1 MRPIHSTKKSTNM
14 KKLFAI
20 LALAGVMVSCNNK
33 KKEEKKTEGDTTV
46 IKDNTTNNMDDKTVT
61 AGDIPT
67 FSDPEVQKYVN
78 DYTEFV
84 TLYVNAY
91 TTKDVSKIQ
100 EYSTKAMDWASR
112 TMSVSQKLANNP
124 EDAKK
129 FSDYMTKL
137 SDRMAAA
144 VTVK

>member
-1 MRPIHSTKKSTNM
+1 M

-46 IKDNTTNNMDDKTVT
+46 IKDNTTTNDNMGDKTVVT
-61 AGDIPT
+61 GDIPT

-84 TLYVNAY
+84 TAYVNAY
-91 TTKDVSKIQ
+91 TTKDMTKIQ
-100 EYSTKAMDWASR
+100 EYATKMTDWTSR
-112 TMSVSQKLANNP
+112 SMSVSQKLAANP
-124 EDAKK
+124 SDAQK

-137 SDRMAAA
+137 SERLTAAMQM
-144 VTVK
+144 K

>member
-1 MRPIHSTKKSTNM
+1 M
-14 KKLFAI
+14 KKLFAV

-33 KKEEKKTEGDTTV
+33 KKEDKKPEGDTTV
-46 IKDNTTNNMDDKTVT
+46 TKDNTTNNMDDKTVT
-61 AGDIPT
+61 TNLDIPT
-67 FSDPEVQKYVN
+67 FADAEVQKYVN

-84 TLYVNAY
+84 TAYVNAY
-91 TTKDVSKIQ
+91 TTKDLTKIQ
-100 EYSTKAMDWASR
+100 EYSAKAMDWSSR

-137 SDRMAAA
+137 SNQMAAA
-144 VTVK
+144 VTHQ